1 MTEVPAAV
9 ERAALAAVDR
19 IGGDERLR
27 ADVLAELY
35 APDRNSDRYVDV
47 VAVASLIVA
56 VATLGWTIY
65 QDRRANRSSAEREV
79 VARQIRVAL
88 SEKGGVPAQ
97 QRDLV
102 IEVVV
107 DQIIAEG
114 GNR

>member
-1 MTEVPAAV
+1 MAEVPVAV

-27 ADVLAELY
+27 ADVLAELH
-35 APDRNSDRYVDV
+35 APDRNADRYVDV

-56 VATLGWTIY
+56 AATLAWTIY
-65 QDRRANRSSAEREV
+65 QNRRDNRSSANREV

-88 SEKGGVPAQ
+88 SETGGVPTQ

-107 DQIIAEG
+107 DKIITEG
-114 GNR
+114 ENR